1 MARFILDINSPNG
14 ELSEEEVMQIQT
26 DLLYHIVAKGIGN
39 GIATI
44 YPLDLTNGNQFME
57 NEEDN
62 FLTEQQI
69 NEYHRQIGYK
79 NERNKI

>member
-14 ELSEEEVMQIQT
+14 ELTIEEAKKIQI
-26 DLLYHIVAKGIGN
+26 DLLDYIVDKNIGN

-44 YPLDLTNGNQFME
+44 YPIDFTNDNQFME

-69 NEYHRQIGYK
+69 NEYHEQIGY
-79 NERNKI
+79 EADKI

>member
-14 ELSEEEVMQIQT
+14 ELTIEEVKEIQI
-26 DLLYHIVAKGIGN
+26 DLLYHIVAKNIGN

-44 YPLDLTNGNQFME
+44 YPLDLTNDNQFME

-69 NEYHRQIGYK
+69 NEYHKQIGY
-79 NERNKI
+79 ESNKI